1 MTLPFRTV
9 RPTMGSDRNTRTGR
23 CAAPWTSDQTAP
35 LNGALN
41 GPIHDARQL
50 TGPDQ
55 TGYIMLDGKLYTL
68 RITRAGKL
76 ILTK

>member
-1 MTLPFRTV
+1 MTLPFRTD
-9 RPTMGSDRNTRTGR
+9 RLTMDPDRDTRTGR
-23 CAAPWTSDQTAP
+23 RAPPQTSNQPAILT
-35 LNGALN
+35 GGLN
-41 GPIHDARQL
+41 GPVHDARQL

-55 TGYIMLDGKLYTL
+55 TGYIALDGKLYTL

>member
-1 MTLPFRTV
+1 MTLPFRNDG
-9 RPTMGSDRNTRTGR
+9 PS
-23 CAAPWTSDQTAP
+23 TAP
-35 LNGALN
+35 TTGAPGPHPTAPMN
-41 GPIHDARQL
+41 GPVHDARQL

-55 TGYIMLDGKLYTL
+55 TGYILLDGKLYTL